1 MPATP
6 ATPETAADPGTPVT
20 SGTSGPPA
28 TGLPPPG
35 NALPIDPPA
44 SAASLRDLARTPL
57 MRGILVRQA
66 RRGISAQH
74 LLRAAL
80 IGYIAVTLL
89 VFPPGTHTAGCAVV
103 AGAYLVFALG
113 VYLLSRGR
121 SDAVVRRMWV
131 AFVVDLVALTAVTAL
146 AATGEPSGWTS
157 TVLIDGFFV
166 LPLLAA
172 TQLRPWVAAVV
183 TLPSVAAMLV
193 AAWLA
198 RGATA
203 EPWGT
208 TALRALLLAAV
219 GAGAYLLSRVQRF
232 RVLTI
237 GGLADQRR
245 RLLEEVAVIEARERE
260 DLAVNLHDGAL
271 QYVLAAAQDLEALT
285 TGPTEELPEL
295 DEAELLSRVSQ
306 AVAESAVLLRSSVS
320 DLHPRVLTELGLVR
334 ALEDLAETTAQRG
347 RFAVEVDTQAWPA
360 TRTPIDILL
369 LTTARELLAN
379 VVRHA
384 QAHHVTVSLTRLP
397 AGDDGP
403 EARAELVVLDDGV
416 GFTDA
421 ELASR
426 LRAGHIG
433 LEARRTR
440 IEAAS
445 GRFAISSPR
454 EGGVRAVATIPIPD

>member
-1 MPATP
+1 
-6 ATPETAADPGTPVT
+6 
-20 SGTSGPPA
+20 
-28 TGLPPPG
+28 
-35 NALPIDPPA
+35 
-44 SAASLRDLARTPL
+44 

-74 LLRAAL
+74 VLRAAL
-80 IGYIAVTLL
+80 IGYVAVTLL
-89 VFPPGTHTAGCAVV
+89 VFPPGTHTAVCAVV
-103 AGAYLVFALG
+103 TGAYLAFALG
-113 VYLLSRGR
+113 TFALSRGH
-121 SDAVVRRMWV
+121 SDAVVRRMWL
-131 AFVVDLVALTAVTAL
+131 AFLVDLVALTAVTAL
-146 AATGEPSGWTS
+146 AATGEPPGWTA
-157 TVLIDGFFV
+157 TVLIDGFYV

-183 TLPSVAAMLV
+183 TLPSVLAMLV

-198 RGATA
+198 QGATA

-208 TALRALLLAAV
+208 TALRAVLLAAI
-219 GAGAYLLSRVQRF
+219 GAGAFLLSRVQRF

-245 RLLEEVAVIEARERE
+245 RLLGEVAAIEARERE
-260 DLAVNLHDGAL
+260 DLAVHLHDGAL

-285 TGPTEELPEL
+285 TGPTEDLPEL

-320 DLHPRVLTELGLVR
+320 DLHPRVLTELGLPR
-334 ALEDLAETTAQRG
+334 ALDDLAETAARRG

-360 TRTPIDILL
+360 VRTPVDMLL
-369 LTTARELLAN
+369 LATARELLAN

-384 QAHHVTVSLTRLP
+384 QARHVTVSLRRLP

-403 EARAELVVLDDGV
+403 EARAELTVLDDGV

-421 ELASR
+421 ALAQG

-445 GRFAISSPR
+445 GRFTVSSLP
-454 EGGVRAVATIPIPD
+454 EGGVRAAATVPIPD